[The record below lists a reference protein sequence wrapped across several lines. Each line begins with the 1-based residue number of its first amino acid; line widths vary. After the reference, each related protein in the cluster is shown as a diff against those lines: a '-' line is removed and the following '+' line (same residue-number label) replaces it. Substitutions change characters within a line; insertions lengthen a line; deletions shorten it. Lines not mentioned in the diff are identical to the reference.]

1 MNRILLM
8 TLLSSIIF
16 LQCGKENEN
25 DAVPACVRAKISEIK
40 AQTKWNPPAEVAE
53 YLYNGKRVFLF
64 TSDCCDQYIQLYDEN
79 CNYICAPSGG
89 FTGHGDGKCADFYSS
104 ATFIKL
110 VWKDN
115 R

>member
-1 MNRILLM
+1 MNRNLLAVF
-8 TLLSSIIF
+8 LSGFLF
-16 LQCGKENEN
+16 LQCGKKNEN
-25 DAVPACVRAKISEIK
+25 SDVPACVQAKISEIK
-40 AQTKWNPPAEVAE
+40 AQPKWNPPSEVAE

-89 FTGHGDGKCADFYSS
+89 ITGHGDGKCADFYTT
-104 ATFIKL
+104 ATFVRL

>member
-1 MNRILLM
+1 MNRFLLA
-8 TLLSSIIF
+8 TLLSGLIF
-16 LQCGKENEN
+16 LQCRKNEN
-25 DAVPACVRAKISEIK
+25 DNIPLCVMSKIALIK
-40 AQTKWNPPAEVAE
+40 VQPKWNPPAEVAE
-53 YLYNGKRVFLF
+53 YLYNDKRVFLF

-89 FTGHGDGKCADFYSS
+89 FTGHGDGKCADFYST

-110 VWKDN
+110 VWRDN